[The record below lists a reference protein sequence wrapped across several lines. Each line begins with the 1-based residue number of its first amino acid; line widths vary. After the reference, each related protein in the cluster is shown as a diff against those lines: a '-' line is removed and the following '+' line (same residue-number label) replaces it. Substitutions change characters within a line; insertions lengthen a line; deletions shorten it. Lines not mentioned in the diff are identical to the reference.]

1 MRVSRQLR
9 ISLVQPDTRWSQRAA
24 NRSHLASLMD
34 RAAATDLF
42 VLPETCTTGFLGD
55 LDASAAADDGSD
67 DLAWIHDQAM
77 QRGAAIAAGFAI
89 VDGGCRYNRLVFAT
103 PEGVSAHY
111 NKKHLFGYGGEDQRY
126 TAGIRRSRLT
136 WRGWRFDL
144 QICYDLRFP
153 VWCRNDDEFHVQLF
167 VANWPSPRVD
177 AWRSLLKARAI
188 ENQAIAIGVNRSGR
202 DDRDLDYPGSSCA
215 FGPGGETLLMLDDAE
230 QVGQVI
236 LDHESLEKFREALPF
251 LPDRDRFRIE

>member
-9 ISLVQPDTRWSQRAA
+9 MCLIQPDTRWSQRSA

-34 RAAATDLF
+34 RSTETDLF

-55 LDASAAADDGSD
+55 LDAAAESDDGSD
-67 DLAWIHDQAM
+67 DLSWIHEQAM
-77 QRGAAIAAGFAI
+77 ERGAAIAAGFAI

-103 PEGVSAHY
+103 PEGVSVHY
-111 NKKHLFGYGGEDQRY
+111 NKRHLFSYGGEDHRY
-126 TAGIRRSRLT
+126 TSGVRRSRLS

-153 VWCRNDDEFHVQLF
+153 VWCRNDVDFDVQLF

-188 ENQAIAIGVNRSGR
+188 ENQAIVVGVNRSGR
-202 DDRDLDYPGSSCA
+202 DDRGLDYPGASCV
-215 FGPGGETLLMLDDAE
+215 FGPGGESLLMLDDSE
-230 QVGQVI
+230 QAGHVT
-236 LDHESLEKFREALPF
+236 LDHRALEDVRTELPF
-251 LPDRDRFRIE
+251 LPDRDRFRID